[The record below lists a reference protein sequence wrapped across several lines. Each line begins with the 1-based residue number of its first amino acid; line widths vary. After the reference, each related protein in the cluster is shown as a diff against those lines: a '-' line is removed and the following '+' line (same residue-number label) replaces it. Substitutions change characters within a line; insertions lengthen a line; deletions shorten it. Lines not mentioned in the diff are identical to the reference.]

1 MFYAL
6 LTVQILLQYNIN
18 LNYNFLVE
26 MAKMALPI
34 TFPVLEV
41 IQDLSVLPAR
51 SELLKWIRDMAF
63 VNHVKIDLKI
73 HTMTS

>member
-1 MFYAL
+1 M
-6 LTVQILLQYNIN
+6 V
-18 LNYNFLVE
+18 
-26 MAKMALPI
+26 LPI

-51 SELLKWIRDMAF
+51 LELLKWIMDMAF

>member
-41 IQDLSVLPAR
+41 IQDLSVLPAKL
-51 SELLKWIRDMAF
+51 ELLK
-63 VNHVKIDLKI
+63 
-73 HTMTS
+73 